1 MNIGIDASNIRTGG
15 GRKHLEDFI
24 IYSSTLYDNLKF
36 TIVSNK
42 TINDS
47 FANFNNVE
55 CKSNKLLNINNL
67 TSFLSQVI
75 YSKKYFKNSKCDI
88 VFVPGGIFLST
99 FRPYIT
105 MSQNMLPF
113 DYEEILKFNFSKRI
127 KFFLIKI
134 FQLRTFKE
142 SKGIIFLTKYAQNTI
157 FKSGNFDKKSI
168 IIPHGIKQREINLYQ
183 CKTKPFEI
191 LYVSDFLPYKNQF
204 KVVQAINNLINKG
217 HDINLKLIG
226 RVDKEQLREINK
238 LTYKNELLTNRLQIF
253 GYKSNKEIL
262 DHYNKC
268 SIFLFAST
276 CENLPFILLEA
287 MSFGLPILTTIK
299 KPMCDIV
306 YNKGV
311 LFDVNNPSSIE
322 KTIVDNLDKGRLLK
336 ISEQNF
342 NLSKHYI
349 IEESV
354 KKSIDFISTNI

>member
-1 MNIGIDASNIRTGG
+1 M
-15 GRKHLEDFI
+15 
-24 IYSSTLYDNLKF
+24 
-36 TIVSNK
+36 
-42 TINDS
+42 
-47 FANFNNVE
+47 
-55 CKSNKLLNINNL
+55 
-67 TSFLSQVI
+67 
-75 YSKKYFKNSKCDI
+75 
-88 VFVPGGIFLST
+88 
-99 FRPYIT
+99 
-105 MSQNMLPF
+105 
-113 DYEEILKFNFSKRI
+113 
-127 KFFLIKI
+127 
-134 FQLRTFKE
+134 
-142 SKGIIFLTKYAQNTI
+142 
-157 FKSGNFDKKSI
+157 
-168 IIPHGIKQREINLYQ
+168 
-183 CKTKPFEI
+183 
-191 LYVSDFLPYKNQF
+191 
-204 KVVQAINNLINKG
+204 
-217 HDINLKLIG
+217 
-226 RVDKEQLREINK
+226 
-238 LTYKNELLTNRLQIF
+238 TYKNELLTNRLQIF